1 MATRALRLPT
11 GDCDDLQF
19 SVVVRCK
26 SARYADYGWLVAES
40 LAGGNFAQIGHFC
53 TSLLAKAMW
62 PSFVAD
68 AFIWKRA
75 LTVGVRGAP
84 GRVR

>member
-1 MATRALRLPT
+1 MVSIRRVSIS
-11 GDCDDLQF
+11 CNSRQI
-19 SVVVRCK
+19 
-26 SARYADYGWLVAES
+26 ADYGWLVAES
-40 LAGGNFAQIGHFC
+40 LAGGNFAQIGHSC

-62 PSFVAD
+62 PWFVAD
-68 AFIWKRA
+68 AFIWKRV